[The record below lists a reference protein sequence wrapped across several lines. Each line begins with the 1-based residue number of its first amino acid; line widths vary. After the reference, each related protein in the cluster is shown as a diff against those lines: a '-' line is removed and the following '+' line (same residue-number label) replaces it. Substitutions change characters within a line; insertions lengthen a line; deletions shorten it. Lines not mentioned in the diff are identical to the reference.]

1 MTYILFPDND
11 DNLNDTVRAFAEDER
26 SGLITAERDKWA
38 AGQLIVAVGLDPRRM
53 GVYCGDDVCASVGI
67 YDSGRLDGILDRME
81 GPLRDGN
88 WAAGLLQ
95 GAIASGDPSARR
107 DGGSGGSGGSGDG
120 GAGWLGWAI
129 GGGAGAL
136 ALGVGGMAVASMRRK
151 QVADA
156 RDQFDE
162 VQRDYG
168 RVAQDLQAIDVR
180 AHSLTSPLA
189 NDALRGQW
197 EEVKT
202 GFLGLDA
209 TFDELDGLTADADDA
224 EFRRRRTAI
233 ATAHEQVT
241 RMRTAEENIETLARM
256 EHGDAEVRR
265 RELTEMHEDAL
276 AAQVS
281 LEDPTLKEQLG
292 ALDPG
297 SSTCA
302 PDRIPPTFM
311 DEFADLISAHRVFV
325 EAAQRHLYAESGVDE
340 SEDDD
345 RRAPAVWESS
355 WRPGYGYGNYI
366 PFGIVHLVA
375 LPGPAGRR
383 IRGLLILCDDRVLGR
398 RLLRRR
404 RVAGV
409 LATSSLVK
417 PRGARRHGRRPGR
430 PGRRADGR
438 RRPRAHRRGDGRSRC
453 PCPRWRRRAS
463 GRSGAPA
470 GRPPRPCPGR
480 RRRRGRPGS
489 GPGDG

>member
-1 MTYILFPDND
+1 MRHLLIATAAAVTVTVGTTPLLVDAAAPATAQSLAPSSAQVAAPVAQRSVEIIDLADELSESDERMLDNKTPELPLPADVTQVTYVLFPDND
-11 DNLNDTVRAFAEDER
+11 DNLNDTVRAFAENER
-26 SGLITAERDKWA
+26 PDLITAERDKWA
-38 AGQLIVAVGLDPRRM
+38 EGQLIVAVGLDPRRM

-67 YDSGRLDGILDRME
+67 YESGRLDGILDRME

-95 GAIASGDPSARR
+95 GAIASGDPGARR
-107 DGGSGGSGGSGDG
+107 DGGSGDSGDG

-136 ALGVGGMAVASMRRK
+136 ALGVGGMAIASMRRK

-156 RDQFDE
+156 REQFDE
-162 VQRDYG
+162 VQKDYG

-202 GFLGLDA
+202 GFLGLNS
-209 TFDELDGLTADADDA
+209 TFDELDGLSADSDDA

-276 AAQVS
+276 ATQVS
-281 LEDPTLKEQLG
+281 LEDPTLKDQLG
-292 ALDPG
+292 ALD
-297 SSTCA
+297 A
-302 PDRIPPTFM
+302 RIVGLRSRLDSPTFM
-311 DEFADLISAHRVFV
+311 DEFADLISEHRVFV
-325 EAAQRHLYAESGVDE
+325 EAAQRHLYAESGVDP
-340 SEDDD
+340 SEDED
-345 RRAPAVWESS
+345 RHAPAVWESS

-366 PFGIVHLVA
+366 PFGIVHSWHSQDQQA
-375 LPGPAGRR
+375 AESAASSSSATTGYSGGGFSGGGGS
-383 IRGLLILCDDRVLGR
+383 RGF
-398 RLLRRR
+398 
-404 RVAGV
+404 
-409 LATSSLVK
+409 
-417 PRGARRHGRRPGR
+417 
-430 PGRRADGR
+430 
-438 RRPRAHRRGDGRSRC
+438 
-453 PCPRWRRRAS
+453 
-463 GRSGAPA
+463 
-470 GRPPRPCPGR
+470 
-480 RRRRGRPGS
+480 
-489 GPGDG
+489 

>member
-1 MTYILFPDND
+1 MRRLLLAVAAAVTVAAGSAPLLVDAAVPATAATPAPASGQVTAPAAQRSVEIVDLAGELSESDERMLGNKTPEITLPADVTQVTYILFPDND

-26 SGLITAERDKWA
+26 SDLITAERDKWA

-292 ALDPG
+292 ALD
-297 SSTCA
+297 S
-302 PDRIPPTFM
+302 RILDLRSRLDSPTFM

-340 SEDDD
+340 SEDED

-366 PFGIVHLVA
+366 PFGIVHSWHSQDQQA
-375 LPGPAGRR
+375 AESAASSSSATTGYSGGGFSGGGGS
-383 IRGLLILCDDRVLGR
+383 RGF
-398 RLLRRR
+398 
-404 RVAGV
+404 
-409 LATSSLVK
+409 
-417 PRGARRHGRRPGR
+417 
-430 PGRRADGR
+430 
-438 RRPRAHRRGDGRSRC
+438 
-453 PCPRWRRRAS
+453 
-463 GRSGAPA
+463 
-470 GRPPRPCPGR
+470 
-480 RRRRGRPGS
+480 
-489 GPGDG
+489 